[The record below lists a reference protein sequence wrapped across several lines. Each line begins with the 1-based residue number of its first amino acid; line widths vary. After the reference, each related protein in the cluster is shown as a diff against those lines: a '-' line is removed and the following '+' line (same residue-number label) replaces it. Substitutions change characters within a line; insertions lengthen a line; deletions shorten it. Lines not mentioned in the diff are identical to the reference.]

1 MIEENNKMR
10 CVAAV
15 DIKKGE
21 KLAITYVEL
30 IMPGV
35 LRRNLLKKVR
45 KVISIECV
53 QEDFVLQGVQHNNE
67 SFYFHPAA

>member
-1 MIEENNKMR
+1 MIEDNNKMR
-10 CVAAV
+10 CLAAI

-35 LRRNLLKKVR
+35 LRRKLLKKVR
-45 KVISIECV
+45 KIVKNSTLWKLREFNLTI
-53 QEDFVLQGVQHNNE
+53 L
-67 SFYFHPAA
+67 